1 MGVEDEQTGELTLHE
16 AGHAYAL
23 RQSVGGRRDSVEDH
37 AMEGLEWKQRKDAL
51 VNQFGS
57 KKKKAAIRCARIF
70 LVPGSV
76 VVVVVIVVALLGFV
90 ECCRGLCVFSARRRW
105 WCSAIVPWCWPW
117 LLSN

>member
-23 RQSVGGRRDSVEDH
+23 RQSVGGRQDAVEDH

-57 KKKKAAIRCARIF
+57 KKKKAAIRCARVF
-70 LVPGSV
+70 AWDGGLGVCGGVDV
-76 VVVVVIVVALLGFV
+76 VVAVVG
-90 ECCRGLCVFSARRRW
+90 CRCYF
-105 WCSAIVPWCWPW
+105 
-117 LLSN
+117 